1 MEHISKYLKQAN
13 ELSDSH
19 KEKVSKKIK
28 PQSIYVCNS
37 PDKEIIYLELVLKKS
52 GKTCDIKLSRN
63 EAKQLIIDLMNEL
76 VKDNYYKTR
85 TCDV

>member
-19 KEKVSKKIK
+19 QEKVSKKIR
-28 PQSIYVCNS
+28 PQFIYVCNS
-37 PDKEIIYLELVLKKS
+37 FDKEVITLELVLKTS
-52 GKTCDIKLSRN
+52 GRTCDMTLSRN

-76 VKDNYYKTR
+76 IKDNYDHKTK
-85 TCDV
+85 DM